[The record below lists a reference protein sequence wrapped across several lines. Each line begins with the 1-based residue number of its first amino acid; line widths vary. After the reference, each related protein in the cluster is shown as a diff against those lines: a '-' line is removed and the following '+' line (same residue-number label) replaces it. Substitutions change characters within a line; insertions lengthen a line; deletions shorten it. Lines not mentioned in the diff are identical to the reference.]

1 MRKKIINIITMLA
14 LVTILVLVTG
24 CSSEIKV
31 NNTNDNIASDEK
43 EGYEV
48 GADEKKVLEGQVIE
62 YKFDAEGKSGKVG
75 ELDLDFDGNKD
86 TIELGKI
93 ESNKETGD
101 ESLEIKV
108 NDSSVKFEECSIEQ
122 VVSAVAFDDK
132 HILLATYADGM
143 SADPHTSFYMY
154 SNNKL
159 EQVGDIENDI
169 RTLNKKV
176 GDNDILTYAD
186 GELSSWERQG
196 TLSNMVIVKYKWDGS
211 KLTMNSDGTF
221 DYADQEEKI
230 KVIKPIKIYEEPKK
244 DSKSEEVDTSVIYPL
259 KQGEE
264 SGEESWNYIKTKD
277 GKEGWIDAFESDEC
291 FELLNVSG

>member
-24 CSSEIKV
+24 CSSEKKEV
-31 NNTNDNIASDEK
+31 NNTNDNIASDEKEGYEVGADEK

-132 HILLATYADGM
+132 HILLATYANGM
-143 SADPHTSFYMY
+143 SDDPHTSFYMY

-169 RTLNKKV
+169 RTLNKK
-176 GDNDILTYAD
+176 I
-186 GELSSWERQG
+186 
-196 TLSNMVIVKYKWDGS
+196 
-211 KLTMNSDGTF
+211 
-221 DYADQEEKI
+221 
-230 KVIKPIKIYEEPKK
+230 
-244 DSKSEEVDTSVIYPL
+244 
-259 KQGEE
+259 
-264 SGEESWNYIKTKD
+264 
-277 GKEGWIDAFESDEC
+277 
-291 FELLNVSG
+291 